1 MTNYTF
7 TEYVSYLT
15 EGDNQESKNFTME
28 DLKELTSKKYQTKQI
43 HDLFNSIGY
52 SIGDEKVL
60 DFIISA
66 LDDGFVYS
74 RRNILIKMFKTSSN
88 YKGIVELNIK
98 NFVFYFKD
106 DPNNTIRILEDSN
119 YPKYK
124 KLEKMFYDFLDF
136 E

>member
-15 EGDNQESKNFTME
+15 EGDNKETKNFTME
-28 DLKELTSKKYQTKQI
+28 DLKELASKKYQTKQI
-43 HDLFNSIGY
+43 LDLFNSIGY

-119 YPKYK
+119 YAKYK